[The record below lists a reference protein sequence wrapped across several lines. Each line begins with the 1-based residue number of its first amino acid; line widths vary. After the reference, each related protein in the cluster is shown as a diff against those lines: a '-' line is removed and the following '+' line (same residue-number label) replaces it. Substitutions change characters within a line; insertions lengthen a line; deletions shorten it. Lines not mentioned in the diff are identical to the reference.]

1 MITVNGQLKDLNKQK
16 ITKFMVTK
24 NGSYNVADN
33 SSTTRSNEKKL
44 ILLLSE
50 ALIEKIINKI
60 KET

>member
-1 MITVNGQLKDLNKQK
+1 
-16 ITKFMVTK
+16 MVTK

>member
-1 MITVNGQLKDLNKQK
+1 MWQIIIRLQDL
-16 ITKFMVTK
+16 M
-24 NGSYNVADN
+24 
-33 SSTTRSNEKKL
+33 KKL